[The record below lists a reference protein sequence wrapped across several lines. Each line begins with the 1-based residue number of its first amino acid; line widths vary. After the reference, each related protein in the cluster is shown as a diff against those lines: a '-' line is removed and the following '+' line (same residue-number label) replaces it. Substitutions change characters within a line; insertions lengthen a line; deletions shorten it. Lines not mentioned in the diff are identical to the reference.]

1 MGTAIGDDFKLQNSN
16 GKGNRQRWVVLESLF
31 KNRAGSRR
39 SSRPK
44 AQVYMC
50 VCVCICVCV
59 HTQLYIDVY
68 RIYGVCVYQFRNFQ
82 LRSEYR

>member
-16 GKGNRQRWVVLESLF
+16 GKGNRQHWVVLESLF
-31 KNRAGSRR
+31 KNRAGSR

-50 VCVCICVCV
+50 VYAHVYVILKAQ
-59 HTQLYIDVY
+59 QLLCTLGPNQV
-68 RIYGVCVYQFRNFQ
+68 
-82 LRSEYR
+82 SETEFWVK

>member
-50 VCVCICVCV
+50 VCMHLIR
-59 HTQLYIDVY
+59 Y
-68 RIYGVCVYQFRNFQ
+68 
-82 LRSEYR
+82 LR

>member
-50 VCVCICVCV
+50 VYMHLIR
-59 HTQLYIDVY
+59 Y
-68 RIYGVCVYQFRNFQ
+68 
-82 LRSEYR
+82 LR